1 MELQIKP
8 VHLVIVLL
16 SYYLDYSVTADT
28 FFKFYSLANIT
39 TSGIYALKTKTLKSF
54 KLTII

>member
-16 SYYLDYSVTADT
+16 SYYLDYSVTTDT
-28 FFKFYSLANIT
+28 FFLFYSLASIT
-39 TSGIYALKTKTLKSF
+39 VSGIYALASKEY
-54 KLTII
+54 I